1 MAKVAGNYGSIILGV
16 SQQSPQDRRGG
27 QMWEQVNM
35 ISDPVRGVS
44 RRPGSQYLNSKE
56 VSFPVGGAL
65 DTDFSKYL
73 VKSVN
78 IKGVD
83 YDILYARRPLTVGGG
98 LSPVHVYDK
107 TNNKFLNV
115 DASGPLWDSL
125 STTGTSAVVNIGNYV
140 FMSAAGWVPSYST
153 EQAHTPQA
161 EAKDIAIWVRNGDYG
176 RDYTVNLV
184 LLTGVTKTVTYTT
197 PKSTY
202 QGSLDTSSV
211 PVPTLNTAET
221 DINKQIAEF
230 NAAMSQYNAQ
240 VANITNA
247 YNTAVTKHIG
257 EAAAAIQPDA
267 IAQQLMQ
274 LIKSTIPLT
283 DGQISISGSYLFI
296 NKSAGVRS
304 GDTVAVADSYIKS
317 VFNDVVSQEDL
328 IPRHFYGKVVKIQP
342 KKSTGRDALYMK
354 AEPLDGAAGVFGPVS
369 WKECAGVV
377 VKPESVFLIA
387 TVVGDTFYIRST
399 PVGLEAASG
408 LTDVPYFENSNVG
421 DLVSAPVP
429 GFLKNSI
436 SYMGVFQDRLI
447 IGFGSTIFASR
458 PGDYFNWFRQSILDV
473 LDNDPVEMYALG
485 SETDIIQ
492 WDVPFDRNLVLFGT
506 KYQYLI
512 SGKSALTPKNPNIVI
527 MSTLE
532 DAVLAPPQSSGSL
545 VFYGRDLTT
554 KGSIHQMQ
562 VGATS
567 DSVDS
572 YECSQQLDSYI
583 KGKPIQIMC
592 TQSPWHV
599 IVRTTGLKNGIYLY
613 SYLDSA
619 GNSQRMFDSW
629 SRWEWD
635 VKLGACIGVSK
646 YEGNINVYTTRVV
659 GDRAF
664 VVCDLFST
672 DTAVTRVP
680 YVDSWVTLGVNPEW
694 YSPQFDDYAA
704 VGYNEGHDYYMLGT
718 EYTKLDK
725 YITDWQDDADNMTL
739 GIQYPAY
746 VTLTSPYLRDKDD
759 KPILGGRLTVSSV
772 DVTVADTGALD
783 AFIELPD
790 REAVTPGFDGRLLT
804 RKGNLAGRSP
814 MVNRTVKIP
823 VYKEIRDYKL
833 RLEARDWLPLTIT
846 GVEWV
851 GQLFNRVK
859 RV

>member
-1 MAKVAGNYGSIILGV
+1 M
-16 SQQSPQDRRGG
+16 
-27 QMWEQVNM
+27 
-35 ISDPVRGVS
+35 
-44 RRPGSQYLNSKE
+44 
-56 VSFPVGGAL
+56 
-65 DTDFSKYL
+65 
-73 VKSVN
+73 
-78 IKGVD
+78 
-83 YDILYARRPLTVGGG
+83 
-98 LSPVHVYDK
+98 
-107 TNNKFLNV
+107 
-115 DASGPLWDSL
+115 
-125 STTGTSAVVNIGNYV
+125 
-140 FMSAAGWVPSYST
+140 
-153 EQAHTPQA
+153 
-161 EAKDIAIWVRNGDYG
+161 
-176 RDYTVNLV
+176 
-184 LLTGVTKTVTYTT
+184 
-197 PKSTY
+197 
-202 QGSLDTSSV
+202 
-211 PVPTLNTAET
+211 
-221 DINKQIAEF
+221 
-230 NAAMSQYNAQ
+230 
-240 VANITNA
+240 
-247 YNTAVTKHIG
+247 
-257 EAAAAIQPDA
+257 
-267 IAQQLMQ
+267 
-274 LIKSTIPLT
+274 
-283 DGQISISGSYLFI
+283 
-296 NKSAGVRS
+296 
-304 GDTVAVADSYIKS
+304 
-317 VFNDVVSQEDL
+317 
-328 IPRHFYGKVVKIQP
+328 
-342 KKSTGRDALYMK
+342 
-354 AEPLDGAAGVFGPVS
+354 
-369 WKECAGVV
+369 V

-646 YEGNINVYTTRVV
+646 YDGNINVYTIRVV

-704 VGYNEGHDYYMLGT
+704 VGYNEGRDYYMLGT

-725 YITDWQDDADNMTL
+725 YIPDWQDDASNMTL

-746 VTLTSPYLRDKDD
+746 VTLTSPYLRDKED